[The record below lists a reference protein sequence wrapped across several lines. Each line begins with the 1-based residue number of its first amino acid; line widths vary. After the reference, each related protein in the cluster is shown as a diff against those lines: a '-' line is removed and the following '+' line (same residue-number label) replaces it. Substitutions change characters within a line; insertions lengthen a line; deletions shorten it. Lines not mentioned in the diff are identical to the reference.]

1 MLRQGA
7 ALPPFLWPK
16 CSRALRCV
24 YTVCKGFLAPG
35 YTVLTRRIAGRIPTA
50 TACFVNC
57 TSTVP
62 QCGFRWKCS
71 KNVQDAA
78 IYYLPHHPAPKAR
91 IGDRR
96 HISSHGSCVSL
107 EWMQLVLPTQAGS
120 RRLASSRA
128 GQSLEVAPAVLPE
141 GEGSQRSTCQRG
153 ATRSPSRS
161 GLCLKS

>member
-1 MLRQGA
+1 VCLYRLQGIFSSGVHSPYEA
-7 ALPPFLWPK
+7 N
-16 CSRALRCV
+16 
-24 YTVCKGFLAPG
+24 
-35 YTVLTRRIAGRIPTA
+35 RRPNPNRNSL
-50 TACFVNC
+50 FVNC

-78 IYYLPHHPAPKAR
+78 ISYLPHHPAPKAR